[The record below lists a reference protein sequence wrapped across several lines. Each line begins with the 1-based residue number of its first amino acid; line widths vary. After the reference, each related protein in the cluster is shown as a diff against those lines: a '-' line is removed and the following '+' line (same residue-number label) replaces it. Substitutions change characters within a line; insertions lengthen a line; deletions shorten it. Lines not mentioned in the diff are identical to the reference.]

1 MKYLVPAGKDLKE
14 SNDFQRVDIFKR
26 STKKSILRSAREQN
40 HQSGFGSGLCL
51 SDPPVGTQGDE
62 GRKPPSLGDSLGS
75 QQGCPV
81 VGCLQEGAEV
91 PKEAPEPGK
100 MDIQIV

>member
-1 MKYLVPAGKDLKE
+1 MKK

-26 STKKSILRSAREQN
+26 STKKSILRSAWEQKY
-40 HQSGFGSGLCL
+40 QSGFGSGLCL
-51 SDPPVGTQGDE
+51 SDPPFGTQGDE

-75 QQGCPV
+75 RQGCPV
-81 VGCLQEGAEV
+81 VGCLQGGSKV

-100 MDIQIV
+100 MDIQRV